1 MLPASGEEQ
10 VSWARPGLACRAA
23 AIFQVL
29 RPPHWLKN
37 GFVLAPLI
45 FSRSFHNPELLL
57 AAVWATVAFCL
68 ASSTVYVWN
77 DLWDASQDRRHT
89 EKRHRPIADGRLSTA
104 GAALLILLLLA
115 LLSLPLL
122 RAPAAA
128 PPLFWFVA
136 LNTAYTLALKQL
148 PWVDITVLA
157 AGFLLRVYAGAAAI
171 HVTLSVWMLTATIAL
186 AFFLAALKRYS
197 ELMSHGDAARPALAC
212 YRPLHLRWAAL
223 AAGAAALGC
232 YTLFIAL
239 VRTALL
245 PTMLPVVFGVGRYY
259 WLVMH
264 RSGGGSP
271 LLLIARDP
279 LLLLATLGWAAGSV
293 MALW

>member
-1 MLPASGEEQ
+1 MLPASGGNQ
-10 VSWARPGLACRAA
+10 VGLARPGLASRAA

-37 GFVLAPLI
+37 GFVFAPLI

-57 AAVWATVAFCL
+57 AAVWAAVAFCL
-68 ASSTVYVWN
+68 ASSAVYVWN
-77 DLWDASQDRRHT
+77 DLWDASEDRRHAD
-89 EKRHRPIADGRLSTA
+89 KRYRPIADGRLSPA
-104 GAALLILLLLA
+104 GAAVLILILLA
-115 LLSLPLL
+115 LLPVPLL

-128 PPLFWFVA
+128 PALLCFLA
-136 LNTAYTLALKQL
+136 LNAAYTLALKRL

-157 AGFLLRVYAGAAAI
+157 AGFLLRVQAGAAAI

-197 ELMSHGDAARPALAC
+197 ELESHGDAARPALAS

-232 YTLFIAL
+232 YGLFIAL
-239 VRTALL
+239 VRKALL
-245 PTMLPVVFGVGRYY
+245 PTMVPVVFGVGRYY
-259 WLVMH
+259 WLVTR
-264 RSGGGSP
+264 RSGGGST

-279 LLLLATLGWAAGSV
+279 WLLLATLVWAAGSV
-293 MALW
+293 LALW